1 AMLMPALSKSR
12 ERAHTASCVSNLKQ
26 FGVNMT
32 QYTADNKNWYPQGYA
47 NNVIIDS
54 GMGGAWDG
62 LLTPYFLGHA
72 YLGSTK
78 KYYRNGLAIFRCP
91 GSPENPTYISRG
103 YGMSGYVAG
112 NQGSTTVIKM
122 ETYYNARI
130 PVKGKGSEQ
139 VLVVDWGME
148 NTFANL
154 EYGSA
159 NSQKSNHYPMMEHL
173 RKANRMSKR
182 HNETVN
188 YLRKDGVVKNTRQ
201 HAEFG
206 LLDVLLYIKSERGRI
221 DYIINGVEY
230 RY

>member
-1 AMLMPALSKSR
+1 
-12 ERAHTASCVSNLKQ
+12 
-26 FGVNMT
+26 
-32 QYTADNKNWYPQGYA
+32 
-47 NNVIIDS
+47 
-54 GMGGAWDG
+54 
-62 LLTPYFLGHA
+62 
-72 YLGSTK
+72 
-78 KYYRNGLAIFRCP
+78 
-91 GSPENPTYISRG
+91 
-103 YGMSGYVAG
+103 MSEKIRRQQSV
-112 NQGSTTVIKM
+112 
-122 ETYYNARI
+122 
-130 PVKGKGSEQ
+130 PGSEQ